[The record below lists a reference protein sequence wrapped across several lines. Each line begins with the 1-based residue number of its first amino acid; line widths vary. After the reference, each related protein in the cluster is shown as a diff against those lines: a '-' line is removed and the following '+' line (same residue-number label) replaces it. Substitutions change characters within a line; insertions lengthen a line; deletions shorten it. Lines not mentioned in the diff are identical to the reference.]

1 MCYNNLHAPVQRI
14 EIKLY
19 GDCPIMLSE
28 YNQVVLSH

>member
-1 MCYNNLHAPVQRI
+1 MFYNHPHAPVQRI
-14 EIKLY
+14 EMKLY